1 MAEKIPKFKTDKE
14 EAEFWDTHSAVDLLD
29 ELLEVEEPIELSDRL
44 REEIRRKSKRTKI
57 SLRVNPEH
65 IKLAKILARSKGIPY
80 QTLVQMWIVDGLKRE
95 LKEELK

>member
-1 MAEKIPKFKTDKE
+1 MVERIPKFKTDKK
-14 EAEFWDTHSAVDLLD
+14 EAEFWDTHSAVDFLD

-65 IKLAKILARSKGIPY
+65 IKLAKILAKSKGIPY

-95 LKEELK
+95 LREELK

>member
-1 MAEKIPKFKTDKE
+1 MAEKIPKFKTEKG

-65 IKLAKILARSKGIPY
+65 IKLAKILAKSKGIPY

-95 LKEELK
+95 LREELK